1 MAGQDPEAAVRPP
14 PVWLL
19 GAMSGL
25 GLFASSML
33 LPSIPDMARDL
44 HAAVSL
50 AQATLTVSL
59 AGMGASMLVV
69 GFLSDRFGRLG
80 VTYACAALMVLGS
93 LVAWLAPGIVVLLVG
108 RALQGLASGGLVVLG
123 RAMLRDAYREDAAI
137 QASAS
142 VSMTMAIAPII
153 APPLG
158 GLLQILLGWRASLA
172 CVLCIS
178 LLMLAVMLRQL
189 DETHPPSRRLGR
201 QLGVWRGYG
210 VLMANRR
217 FLAVTIPVALFSAG
231 IFAFHTAAPVIMISV
246 FGVTPGQYGFYA
258 TLPAFGFIAANLV
271 TLRLRYRITP
281 DAFIEAGFFGA
292 MLAGATMVGAAWLLG
307 PNPWCILVPAM
318 MFTFSNGLM
327 QSHAILASTSV
338 VAGLIGAS
346 SAMANFLRMVGSSGG
361 SLAAALGG
369 WHSAAGIGAV
379 YLLAAVGSLL
389 AWKVLQGRT
398 TPLPA
403 RS

>member
-1 MAGQDPEAAVRPP
+1 
-14 PVWLL
+14 
-19 GAMSGL
+19 
-25 GLFASSML
+25 
-33 LPSIPDMARDL
+33 
-44 HAAVSL
+44 
-50 AQATLTVSL
+50 
-59 AGMGASMLVV
+59 
-69 GFLSDRFGRLG
+69 
-80 VTYACAALMVLGS
+80 
-93 LVAWLAPGIVVLLVG
+93 
-108 RALQGLASGGLVVLG
+108 
-123 RAMLRDAYREDAAI
+123 MLRDAYREDAAI

-142 VSMTMAIAPII
+142 VSMTMAVAPII
-153 APPLG
+153 APPMG
-158 GLLQILLGWRASLA
+158 GILQILFGWRASLA

-189 DETHPPSRRLGR
+189 DETHPPGRRLGR
-201 QLGVWRGYG
+201 PMGVGRGYG
-210 VLMANRR
+210 LLLANRR

-246 FGVTPGQYGFYA
+246 LGVTPGQYGFYA

-271 TLRLRYRITP
+271 TLRLRHCVAP

-292 MLAGATMVGAAWLLG
+292 MLAGAAMIEAAWLLT
-307 PNPWCILVPAM
+307 PDPWCMLVPAM

-369 WHSAAGIGAV
+369 WYSPVGIGAV
-379 YLLAAVGSLL
+379 YLLAGGGSLL
-389 AWKVLQGRT
+389 AWKLLQERRA
-398 TPLPA
+398 P
-403 RS
+403 SC